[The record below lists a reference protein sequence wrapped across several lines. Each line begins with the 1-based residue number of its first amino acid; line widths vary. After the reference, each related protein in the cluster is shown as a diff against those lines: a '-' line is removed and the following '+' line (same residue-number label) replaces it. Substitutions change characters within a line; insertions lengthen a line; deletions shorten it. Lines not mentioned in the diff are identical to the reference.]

1 MKKSRQR
8 NNGITLIALVV
19 TIIVLLILAA
29 VSIATLTG
37 ENGILTRAN
46 DAKTNTEVAEEKEKV
61 ELSATGAL
69 AEGLG
74 GEIDIDKLRTE
85 LGKYFENGKYDVQE
99 GTNEDGTEGYI
110 VTITENDQNGRKYF
124 VDKNGNVTEYTVKE
138 PEEVPEVSD
147 EPAFSRENGVI
158 EIEFLSGTSYNI
170 TETPNHPILKSE
182 MTGVT
187 YNETTG
193 KSIDVSNSN
202 GTDWYS
208 YEDTSIEGKENKSKW
223 ANAKVTKDGVD
234 SYFVWIPRY
243 AYRIIYFDT
252 EPHEN
257 EYRAGTLT
265 EEKALENGYIV
276 GYSDARGLVDEE
288 GKTPSDMQEPVTSIG
303 VGEKKL
309 RTHPAFETDL
319 SQGGWSNKLEGIWV
333 AKYEVSQSGTTI
345 KSVSGERYY
354 EGGFSSSRWI
364 GPMYDLAYAYDR
376 EKESHLMK
384 NSEWGA
390 MAYLT
395 ESKYGRNGTG
405 VSVNLTTY
413 TAGGNGATPVT
424 NKLQST
430 TGNEYGIFD
439 TAGGAYDYVAGYIAD
454 SSTRAGNSFASTD
467 NTSNN
472 KTESTQYATVYQ
484 MATSNSLTD
493 NYNLNINKIFG
504 DAVIET
510 STAGSGNSSWN
521 SSRSYFLGIDGG
533 THYSFFIR
541 GGVYRATLRES
552 IFEFDVDQGS
562 NSYCGFRIC
571 MAVG

>member
-1 MKKSRQR
+1 MKTIKQ
-8 NNGITLIALVV
+8 NGITLIALVI
-19 TIIVLLILAA
+19 TIIVLLILAG

-46 DAKTNTEVAEEKEKV
+46 DAKTSTEIAEEKEKV
-61 ELSATGAL
+61 ELATVA
-69 AEGLG
+69 AYTDAKG
-74 GEIDIDKLRTE
+74 GELQQNVLEQE
-85 LGKYFENGKYDVQE
+85 LGKYFTSGKYNVTP

-147 EPAFSRENGVI
+147 ETAFSRANGVI

-170 TETPNHPILKSE
+170 TKTPNHPILKSE

-193 KSIDVSNSN
+193 ESIDVSNSD

-208 YEDTSIEGKENKSKW
+208 YEDTSIEENENKSKW
-223 ANAKVTKDGVD
+223 ANAKVIKEGIE

-252 EPHEN
+252 VAHEN

-265 EEKALENGYIV
+265 EEQALENGYIV

-288 GKTPSDMQEPVTSIG
+288 GKTPSDMQEPVTSIA

-345 KSVSGERYY
+345 KSTPGVSSYR
-354 EGGFSSSRWI
+354 SKTI
-364 GPMYDLAYAYDR
+364 GDMYNLGYAYDR

-390 MAYLT
+390 VAYLT
-395 ESKYGRNGTG
+395 ESKYGRNGTAVTSNSAG
-405 VSVNLTTY
+405 YY

-439 TAGGAYDYVAGYIAD
+439 TVGGAYDYVAGYIAD
-454 SSTRAGNSFASTD
+454 SSRNYGNSFASNNPNDD
-467 NTSNN
+467 NAKND

-504 DAVIET
+504 DATIET
-510 STAGSGNSSWN
+510 STAGSGATSWN
-521 SSRSYFLGIDGG
+521 SASSSFVGVNNSYDYPFFLRGGSYYNSDAGSFDFFNYSGDGD
-533 THYSFFIR
+533 SFF
-541 GGVYRATLRES
+541 
-552 IFEFDVDQGS
+552 
-562 NSYCGFRIC
+562 GFRVC
-571 MAVG
+571 LAVQ

>member
-1 MKKSRQR
+1 MKRTKQ
-8 NNGITLIALVV
+8 NGITLIALVI
-19 TIIVLLILAA
+19 TIIVLLILAG

-110 VTITENDQNGRKYF
+110 VTITQNNPNGRKYF
-124 VDKNGNVTEYTVKE
+124 VDKNGNVTEYTGKE

-147 EPAFSRENGVI
+147 EPAFSRANGVI

-193 KSIDVSNSN
+193 ESIDVSNSN
-202 GTDWYS
+202 GTDWYN

-252 EPHEN
+252 EPHKN
-257 EYRAGTLT
+257 EYRAGTVT
-265 EEKALENGYIV
+265 EEQALERGYIV

-288 GKTPSDMQEPVTSIG
+288 GKTPSDMQEPVTSIA
-303 VGEKKL
+303 VGQKKL

-333 AKYEVSQSGTTI
+333 AKYEVIQSGETI
-345 KSVSGERYY
+345 KSVAGVNIYNNRTIGE
-354 EGGFSSSRWI
+354 
-364 GPMYDLAYAYDR
+364 MYDLGYAYDR

-390 MAYLT
+390 VAYLT
-395 ESKYGRNGTG
+395 ESKYGRNGTA
-405 VSVNLTTY
+405 VTSNSAYYY
-413 TAGGNGATPVT
+413 TAGGYGATPVT
-424 NKLQST
+424 NKSQST

-439 TAGGAYDYVAGYIAD
+439 TVGGSYEYVAGYIAD
-454 SSTRAGNSFASTD
+454 SCRIYGNSFASNNPNDD
-467 NTSNN
+467 NAKND
-472 KTESTQYATVYQ
+472 KTESTQYATVYRRS
-484 MATSNSLTD
+484 TSNSITD
-493 NYNLNINKIFG
+493 NYNENTNKIFG
-504 DAVIET
+504 DATIET
-510 STAGSGNSSWN
+510 STRGWGTSSWH
-521 SSRSYFLGIDGG
+521 SSPSGFAGVSGVNHYPFFSRGNLWNDDYGG
-533 THYSFFIR
+533 TFY
-541 GGVYRATLRES
+541 V
-552 IFEFDVDQGS
+552 GS
-562 NSYCGFRIC
+562 YDGDWRNRTGFRIC
-571 MAVG
+571 LAV

>member
-1 MKKSRQR
+1 MKRTKQ
-8 NNGITLIALVV
+8 NGITLIALVI
-19 TIIVLLILAA
+19 TIVVLLILAA

-37 ENGILTRAN
+37 QNGILTRAN
-46 DAKTNTEVAEEKEKV
+46 DAKTSTEIAEEKEKV
-61 ELSATGAL
+61 ELSATAAL
-69 AEGLG
+69 AEELG

-85 LGKYFENGKYDVQE
+85 LGKYFQDGKYDVQE
-99 GTNEDGTEGYI
+99 GVNEDGIEGYI
-110 VTITENDQNGRKYF
+110 VTITQNNPNGRKYF
-124 VDKNGNVTEYTVKE
+124 VDKNGNVTEYTGKE

-147 EPAFSRENGVI
+147 EPAFSRANGVI
-158 EIEFLSGTSYNI
+158 EIEFLSGRSYN
-170 TETPNHPILKSE
+170 TTKTPNHPILKTG

-193 KSIDVSNSN
+193 EAIDVNNSN

-208 YEDTSIEGKENKSKW
+208 YEDTSITGKENKSKW

-257 EYRAGTLT
+257 EYREGTVT
-265 EEKALENGYIV
+265 EEEALEKGYIV

-288 GKTPSDMQEPVTSIG
+288 GKTPNDMQEPVTSIA

-333 AKYEVSQSGTTI
+333 AKYEVSQSGETI
-345 KSVSGERYY
+345 KSVAGV
-354 EGGFSSSRWI
+354 SSYRNKTI
-364 GPMYDLAYAYDR
+364 GDMYNLGYAYDR

-384 NSEWGA
+384 NSEWGVV
-390 MAYLT
+390 AYLT
-395 ESKYGRNGTG
+395 ESKYGRNGTA
-405 VSVNLTTY
+405 VTSNSANYY

-439 TAGGAYDYVAGYIAD
+439 TVGGAYEYVAGYIAD
-454 SSTRAGNSFASTD
+454 SSRNTGNSFASTD
-467 NTSNN
+467 NTTNN

-484 MATSNSLTD
+484 KTTSNSLTD
-493 NYNLNINKIFG
+493 NYNININKIFG
-504 DAVIET
+504 DATIET
-510 STAGSGNSSWN
+510 STAGSGTTSCNSAF
-521 SSRSYFLGIDGG
+521 SSFVGIDSDNN
-533 THYSFFIR
+533 YPFVKR
-541 GGVYRATLRES
+541 GGYYDGTNA
-552 IFEFDVDQGS
+552 GS
-562 NSYCGFRIC
+562 FNFYGGSGLNASYNSFRVC
-571 MAVG
+571 LAVK

>member
-1 MKKSRQR
+1 MKRTKQK
-8 NNGITLIALVV
+8 GITLIALVITV
-19 TIIVLLILAA
+19 IVLLILAG

-46 DAKTNTEVAEEKEKV
+46 DARTNTEVAEEKEKV

-99 GTNEDGTEGYI
+99 GTNEDGTEGYV

-147 EPAFSRENGVI
+147 ETAFSRANGVI

-170 TETPNHPILKSE
+170 IETPNHPILKNE

-193 KSIDVSNSN
+193 ESIDVSNSD

-208 YEDTSIEGKENKSKW
+208 YEDTSIAGKENKSKW
-223 ANAKVTKDGVD
+223 ANAKVIKEGIE

-252 EPHEN
+252 ETHEN

-265 EEKALENGYIV
+265 EEEALSKGYIV

-288 GKTPSDMQEPVTSIG
+288 GKTPSDMQEPVTSIA

-345 KSVSGERYY
+345 KSTPGVSSYR
-354 EGGFSSSRWI
+354 SKTI
-364 GPMYDLAYAYDR
+364 GDMYDLGYAYDR

-390 MAYLT
+390 VAYLT
-395 ESKYGRNGTG
+395 ESKYGRNGTAVTSNSAG
-405 VSVNLTTY
+405 YY

-439 TAGGAYDYVAGYIAD
+439 AVGGAYEYVAGYIAD
-454 SSTRAGNSFASTD
+454 SSQSYGNSFASNNPNDD
-467 NTSNN
+467 NAKND

-504 DAVIET
+504 DATIET
-510 STAGSGNSSWN
+510 STSGSGVTSWHSASSYFVGISDGLYCPFFLRGGRYYDSNAGSFRFG
-521 SSRSYFLGIDGG
+521 RDYGGSYGG
-533 THYSFFIR
+533 
-541 GGVYRATLRES
+541 
-552 IFEFDVDQGS
+552 
-562 NSYCGFRIC
+562 SYGFRMC
-571 MAVG
+571 LAV

>member
-1 MKKSRQR
+1 MKRTKQK
-8 NNGITLIALVV
+8 GITLIALVITV
-19 TIIVLLILAA
+19 IVLLILAG

-46 DAKTNTEVAEEKEKV
+46 DAKVNTAIGEEREKV

-69 AEGLG
+69 AEDLG
-74 GEIDIDKLRTE
+74 GEIDIDTLRTE
-85 LGKYFENGKYDVQE
+85 LGKYFEDSKYDVQE

-110 VTITENDQNGRKYF
+110 VTITENDPNGRKYF

-147 EPAFSRENGVI
+147 ETAFSRANGVI

-170 TETPNHPILKSE
+170 TETPNHPILKNE

-193 KSIDVSNSN
+193 ESIDVSNSDE
-202 GTDWYS
+202 TDWYS
-208 YEDTSIEGKENKSKW
+208 YEDTSIAGKENKSKW
-223 ANAKVTKDGVD
+223 ANAKVIKEGIE

-252 EPHEN
+252 VAHEN

-265 EEKALENGYIV
+265 EEQALENGYIV

-288 GKTPSDMQEPVTSIG
+288 GKTPSDMQEPVTSIA

-345 KSVSGERYY
+345 KSTPGVSSYR
-354 EGGFSSSRWI
+354 SKTI
-364 GPMYDLAYAYDR
+364 GDMYDLGYAYDR

-390 MAYLT
+390 VAYLT
-395 ESKYGRNGTG
+395 ESKYGRNGTA
-405 VSVNLTTY
+405 VSKNSSSTYY
-413 TAGGNGATPVT
+413 TAGGSGATPVT

-439 TAGGAYDYVAGYIAD
+439 TVGGAYEYVAGYIAD
-454 SSTRAGNSFASTD
+454 SSRNYGNSFASNNPNDD
-467 NTSNN
+467 NAKND
-472 KTESTQYATVYQ
+472 KTESTQYATVYH

-504 DAVIET
+504 DATIET
-510 STAGSGNSSWN
+510 STAGSGITSWN
-521 SSRSYFLGIDGG
+521 SANSYFVGISSGL
-533 THYSFFIR
+533 SSPFILR
-541 GGVYRATLRES
+541 GGHFLYS
-552 IFEFDVDQGS
+552 SSGSFKFDRSNGNGS
-562 NSYCGFRIC
+562 SFNGFRIC
-571 MAVG
+571 LAV